1 MFYKLLDATESVL
14 YRQLKSPLR
23 CIIFNAGMMLRNQP
37 TDMDL
42 DKKIVEYLNDPN
54 ITPVR
59 IDEYLVKIGDLELWG
74 ENIPYGS
81 FTYYPY
87 GSYYDAGKELP
98 RRTTVLKILKAL
110 GEYPFDKLST

>member
-1 MFYKLLDATESVL
+1 MFYKLLDATESSL
-14 YRQLKSPLR
+14 SRLLKSPLR
-23 CIIFNAGMMLRNQP
+23 SIMFNLGMLIRIQP

-59 IDEYLVKIGDLELWG
+59 IREHQIKIGDLKLWG
-74 ENIPYGS
+74 TNVPYGS
-81 FTYYPY
+81 FTYY
-87 GSYYDAGKELP
+87 GGGTGLP

>member
-59 IDEYLVKIGDLELWG
+59 IREHQIKIGDLKLWG
-74 ENIPYGS
+74 ANVPYAS
-81 FTYYPY
+81 FTYY
-87 GSYYDAGKELP
+87 GGGTGLP

-110 GEYPFDKLST
+110 GEYPFDKLTT